1 MNNQYFP
8 HEKLDVYSKC
18 LAFSRKTSS
27 LIDHWPTT
35 AAVRDQLDR
44 ASESHI
50 TNLVRAV
57 QNHGTPKGIYFL
69 ECSLGSV
76 LECAACLDVGAVKHL
91 SYRYSFSG
99 CIYEH
104 RTVPAADS
112 VTLGNGKCRKHRAM
126 FDKCLSG
133 NRINPLG

>member
-18 LAFSRKTSS
+18 LAFARQVASM
-27 LIDHWPTT
+27 IDHWP
-35 AAVRDQLDR
+35 ASASVRDQLDR

-57 QNHGTPKGIYFL
+57 QAHGSGKGIYFL

-91 SYRYSFSG
+91 LNDADLHSG
-99 CIYEH
+99 KEQLQTIARMEVGL
-104 RTVPAADS
+104 RRSWIDPGSPRERAD
-112 VTLGNGKCRKHRAM
+112 
-126 FDKCLSG
+126 
-133 NRINPLG
+133 PLREQ